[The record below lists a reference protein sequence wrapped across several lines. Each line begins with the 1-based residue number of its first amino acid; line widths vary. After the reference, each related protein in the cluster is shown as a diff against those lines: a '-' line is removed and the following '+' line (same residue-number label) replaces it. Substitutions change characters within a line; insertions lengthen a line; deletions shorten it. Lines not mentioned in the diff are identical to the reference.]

1 MIKTTEIISTT
12 PDCEIV
18 SSRIFNSSK
27 ELLFRAWTEP
37 EHLKNWWGPN
47 GFTNTFHEFDLRV
60 GGRWKFTMHG
70 PEAGHYQ
77 NEVVFIKIDKPN
89 LIAWNRISQ
98 PYFQVVTMFEEL
110 TDGKTRLVF
119 RMIFNSSEEC
129 AKVKKFAV
137 DKNEENFDRLE
148 DELRKMKSE

>member
-1 MIKTTEIISTT
+1 MIKTTEIILAA

-18 SSRIFNSSK
+18 SSRVFNASK
-27 ELLFRAWTEP
+27 ELLYRAWTEP
-37 EHLKNWWGPN
+37 EHLKNWWGPA
-47 GFTNTFHEFDLRV
+47 GFTNTFHEFDLRI
-60 GGRWKFTMHG
+60 GGTWKFTMHG
-70 PEAGHYQ
+70 PEKGNYE

-98 PYFQVVTMFEEL
+98 PIFQVAATFEEV
-110 TDGKTRLVF
+110 DRNKTKLVF
-119 RMIFNSSEEC
+119 RMIFISPEEC

-148 DELRKMKSE
+148 VELSKMK